1 VVQSGLSMH
10 WRFEAVSD
18 MFVGVGGIPRGLEV
32 VGGRWASSDARKKV
46 KPALKII
53 ARVPWLD

>member
-1 VVQSGLSMH
+1 MIQSGLSMH

-18 MFVGVGGIPRGLEV
+18 MFVGISGTPRGLEV

-53 ARVPWLD
+53 ARLLWLD